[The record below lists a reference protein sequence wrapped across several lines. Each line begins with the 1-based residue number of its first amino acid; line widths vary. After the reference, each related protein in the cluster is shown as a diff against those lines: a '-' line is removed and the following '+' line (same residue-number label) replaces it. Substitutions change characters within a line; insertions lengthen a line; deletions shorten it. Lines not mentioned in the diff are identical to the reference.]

1 MPTLAHQH
9 RIRAAAI
16 GKKGGLES
24 ALLMESEVFTNVKQ
38 RPVVID
44 MSASPTTVASTFDL
58 NMMPVISPLPGAL
71 EAIKP
76 FPGAWVV
83 VGKGG
88 RPLKDGMMYDAP
100 SPKQKKKKHKKKN
113 RPHKAP
119 DSDNEFNVLADLAEA
134 PSTSTCERM
143 LRHST
148 TRRQKEASKQKELK
162 YWAAYRQEKATKTLA
177 RDMLIYVL
185 ANEGMLG
192 DETDE
197 RVLKMV
203 APESLPRRHDKG
215 SSQWSKLRRQARFAS
230 AAARCYSDE
239 ETEWSETLADIEER
253 EPSIGKAT
261 AAAQGSSSGSSERWS
276 LDADMLEH
284 EGEAPPSSSWVVP
297 TSWAWT
303 RVLNRK
309 GKRDSKNCSVA

>member
-1 MPTLAHQH
+1 
-9 RIRAAAI
+9 
-16 GKKGGLES
+16 
-24 ALLMESEVFTNVKQ
+24 
-38 RPVVID
+38 

-58 NMMPVISPLPGAL
+58 NMMPVILPLPGAL

-76 FPGAWVV
+76 LPGAWVV

-88 RPLKDGMMYDAP
+88 RPLFKDGMMYDAP
-100 SPKQKKKKHKKKN
+100 SPKQKKKEQKKKN
-113 RPHKAP
+113 RPLKIP
-119 DSDNEFNVLADLAEA
+119 DSDNESTVFADLAEA
-134 PSTSTCERM
+134 PSTSTCERT
-143 LRHST
+143 LRRST
-148 TRRQKEASKQKELK
+148 TRHQKEVSKQKELK
-162 YWAAYRQEKATKTLA
+162 YWAAYRQEKATKILA

-215 SSQWSKLRRQARFAS
+215 SSRGAKLRRQARFAA
-230 AAARCYSDE
+230 AAARCYSAE
-239 ETEWSETLADIEER
+239 ETEWSETLADIDKR
-253 EPSIGKAT
+253 EPSKANAT

-284 EGEAPPSSSWVVP
+284 EGEAPSTSWAVP

-303 RVLNRK
+303 RVLKRK
-309 GKRDSKNCSVA
+309 GKRESKNCFVA